1 MIHTVYDNKEVKKIV
16 RFVMYMKYE
25 NVEVIRSKRKSISIR
40 VTDEGV
46 VVIRAPKKV
55 SEQSINKFIR
65 KSEKWIDKKLV
76 DMNLQ
81 NSKLDD
87 YQFTKKQINS
97 FKKRAKVTIKDRLD
111 ELSIE
116 VGIKYNTFRLSGAK
130 KRWGSCS
137 NKRTVSI
144 NWRLIL
150 APPEII
156 DYVIIHELIHLK
168 HMNHSKRFW
177 KEVQKHIPDYKEKR
191 KWLNENDFIL
201 RVGETIVKD

>member
-1 MIHTVYDNKEVKKIV
+1 MTHTVYDNKDVIKIV

-25 NVEVIRSKRKSISIR
+25 NVVVIRSKRKSISIK
-40 VTDEGV
+40 VTDGGIVE
-46 VVIRAPKKV
+46 IRAPKKV
-55 SEQSINKFIR
+55 SDQSIRRFVK
-65 KSEKWIDKKLV
+65 KSEGWIDKKLEE
-76 DMNLQ
+76 M
-81 NSKLDD
+81 
-87 YQFTKKQINS
+87 KKQNTKLENYKFSKKQLSSI
-97 FKKRAKVTIKDRLD
+97 KKRAKDTLKIRLE
-111 ELSIE
+111 ELSNEI
-116 VGIKYNTFRLSGAK
+116 GIQYNTFRLSGAK

-137 NKRTVSI
+137 NKKTVSI
-144 NWRLIL
+144 NWRLIF

-156 DYVIIHELIHLK
+156 DYVIIHELTHLK